1 MKTYCMLLAGVALM
15 LGSAC
20 TRGDGDF
27 DASGTFEATEVVVS
41 AEASGRIMAFT
52 ALEGD
57 VLSVGQSVGYID
69 SVQLFLTK
77 CQLLASAKAVVSR
90 RPDVAK
96 QIAAIKQQIATQQR
110 EKQRAENL
118 IAARAGNQKQLDDI
132 NAQIDLLNKQ
142 LVAEEST
149 LEKSVTGV
157 NEESSALEIQVAQV
171 EDQLQKCR
179 IVSPVSGTVLVKYA
193 QQGELATVGKPLFK
207 LADVEHLFLRAYI
220 TSAQLTELKL
230 GQSVKVFSDFGRD
243 GRREYSGKVAWI
255 SDKSEF
261 TPKTIQT
268 KDERA
273 NLVYAVK
280 IAVKNDGYLKIG
292 MYGDMK
298 IAE

>member
-1 MKTYCMLLAGVALM
+1 M

>member
-57 VLSVGQSVGYID
+57 VQSVGQSVGYID

-90 RPDVAK
+90 RPDVGK

-230 GQSVKVFSDFGRD
+230 AQSVKVFSDFGRD

-292 MYGDMK
+292 MYGDLK